1 MQEPIDISLMQVN
14 DDGSR
19 ELVDGE
25 YKFMLTTNG
34 TKFWFKNR
42 SLHRDGDLP
51 AIEYADGRKE

>member
-25 YKFMLTTNG
+25 YKFMLMTNG

-51 AIEYADGRKE
+51 AIEYADSRKE